1 MKIKFSFRQFI
12 YFVTLFF
19 IMFVP
24 KINLFNIPG
33 TSTGI
38 RIEDFLILLSFI
50 TYVLTSKNKKINYKK
65 NKNIVYVFVF
75 YILVCIISTLF
86 GSLNNYVS
94 ISMGI
99 VYTMRK
105 IEYFVMF
112 FIGYEFSMENEKFDK
127 LLKISVIFNFFIVL
141 LQKFQI
147 IGSFRNAAY
156 GNLITDRFS
165 SIFTGSYELTSFL
178 LLIMPFIFLKNIK
191 IKVKDIFYLS
201 IILIILVL
209 SESRTSMMLFF
220 LMIVLMFIREK
231 GKNKFNF
238 VLYII
243 FGSIFVFYLLLNGN
257 LLSFLPRT
265 SDLNLKN
272 VKNAIT
278 YSWNNRSIYDYIHN
292 YSSIPVYPYGDLSFN
307 IRIKNWLCLIDGFI
321 KNPILGMGMSIVRN
335 ASDGGYVRLLSEVG
349 VLGAFAWLT
358 LLKKIYNHL
367 KTDNYKF
374 KSYRYCIISIL
385 LGAVFIDLF
394 DASKIMCMFWFI
406 LGYVLKEEK
415 SNEKNSNI

>member
-38 RIEDFLILLSFI
+38 RIDDFLILLSFI
-50 TYVLTSKNKKINYKK
+50 IYLLNSKNKKINY
-65 NKNIVYVFVF
+65 KNIVYVFVF
-75 YILVCIISTLF
+75 YILVCITSTLF
-86 GSLNNYVS
+86 GGLNNYVS

-105 IEYFVMF
+105 IEYFVML
-112 FIGYEFSMENEKFDK
+112 FIGYEFAMEDEKFYK

-178 LLIMPFIFLKNIK
+178 LLIMPFVFLKNTK
-191 IKVKDIFYLS
+191 IKVKDIFYLG

-209 SESRTSMMLFF
+209 SESRTSMVLFF
-220 LMIVLMFIREK
+220 LMLILMVIKEK
-231 GKNKFNF
+231 RKNKSNF
-238 VLYII
+238 ILYMI
-243 FGSIFVFYLLLNGN
+243 FGSIFIFYLLLNGN
-257 LLSFLPRT
+257 ILSFLPRI
-265 SDLNLKN
+265 SDLSLKN
-272 VKNAIT
+272 VKDAVI

-349 VLGAFAWLT
+349 VLGTFAWLT
-358 LLKKIYNHL
+358 LLKNIYNHL